1 MRSLCLPRVPL
12 LLLAIMCFPAPA
24 AAQGT
29 PPAPVTTPAASA
41 AADSVVLPAD
51 FVRRRQAGR
60 GYFATREQIARRHPA
75 ATLNVFAA
83 APGVRLV
90 PDGAGG
96 MRVQMSRG
104 AHPNRELPATVS
116 PNRGLAMDDGRG
128 RSDDGEPRMTPA
140 GTARTP
146 EGAAGGEG
154 GEECRVQYYRNGLR
168 YLPDRESHVSRDIPV
183 ATVEAVEVYRTAAET
198 PPEFRGAGADC
209 GVIVVWTAVRT
220 GP

>member
-1 MRSLCLPRVPL
+1 MGSHVVARIPL
-12 LLLAIMCFPAPA
+12 LVLAVTCSAAAVVAQGGPPAPA
-24 AAQGT
+24 
-29 PPAPVTTPAASA
+29 TTPGASA

-60 GYFATREQIARRHPA
+60 GYFATRQQIARRHPA

-90 PDGAGG
+90 SDGAGG

-104 AHPNRELPATVS
+104 SHPNRELPATVS

-128 RSDDGEPRMTPA
+128 RPDDGEPRMTPS

-146 EGAAGGEG
+146 DGAGGSEP
-154 GEECRVQYYRNGLR
+154 GEECRVQYYRNGAR
-168 YLPDRESHVSRDIPV
+168 YLPERESHISRDIPV
-183 ATVEAVEVYRTAAET
+183 ATVEAVEVYRSASET
-198 PPEFRGAGADC
+198 PPELRGAGADC